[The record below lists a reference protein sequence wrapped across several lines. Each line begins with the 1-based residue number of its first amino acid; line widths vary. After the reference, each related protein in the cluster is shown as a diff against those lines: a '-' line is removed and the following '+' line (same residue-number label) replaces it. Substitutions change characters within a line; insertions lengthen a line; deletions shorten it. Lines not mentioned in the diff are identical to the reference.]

1 MSYSQMFSCNICPRN
16 CGIERAKNKGYCG
29 VTDKLR
35 INLATRHFGEEP
47 CFSGTRGSGTI
58 FFAGCNLRCVYCQ
71 NYEISTLCWGKD
83 ISVEELIRLM
93 LKLQEEGAHNINLVT
108 PTHFTLQLREAIIQA
123 KEKGLTIPVL
133 WNSSA
138 YEKVETLQ
146 LLTGLVDIY
155 LPDFKY
161 AHKVYAQKYSSAPD
175 YPAVAISAIKEMFSQ
190 VGLLELDEKGIAQKG
205 LLLRMLVLPNKLA
218 GCKEN
223 LYTLTEELGTELTL
237 SLMGQYYPAGKAKN
251 YKELTRGITLT
262 EYFEVVDTAVEL
274 GFTKLYTQ
282 EISSSDTWTPNFSP
296 APEEIN
302 PVSEFNPQLELTL

>member
-123 KEKGLTIPVL
+123 KEKGLTIPIL

-251 YKELTRGITLT
+251 YKELTRGITLS

>member
-1 MSYSQMFSCNICPRN
+1 MFSCNICPRN

-123 KEKGLTIPVL
+123 KEKGLTIPIL

-190 VGLLELDEKGIAQKG
+190 VGLLKLDEKGIAQKG

-251 YKELTRGITLT
+251 YKELTRGITLS

>member
-1 MSYSQMFSCNICPRN
+1 MSNPQMLSCNICPRH
-16 CGIERAKNKGYCG
+16 CGIDRTKQKGFCG

-58 FFAGCNLRCVYCQ
+58 FFSGCNLRCVYCQ

-83 ISVEELIRLM
+83 IAVEELIRLM
-93 LKLQEEGAHNINLVT
+93 FKLADEGAHNINLVT
-108 PTHFTLQLREAIIQA
+108 PTPFTLQIRDAIIQA
-123 KEKGLTIPVL
+123 KEKGLAIPVL

-146 LLTGLVDIY
+146 TLKGLVDIY

-161 AHKVYAQKYSSAPD
+161 AHPIYAQKYSSARD
-175 YPAVAISAIKEMFSQ
+175 YPAVAISAIKEMYSQ
-190 VGLLELDEKGIAQKG
+190 VGLLTIDAKGIAQKG
-205 LLLRMLVLPNKLA
+205 LLIRMLVLPNNLA

-223 LYTLTEELGTELTL
+223 LRTLADELGTELTL

-251 YKELTRGITLT
+251 YKELARGISQT
-262 EYFEVVDTAVEL
+262 EYSEVVDTALEL
-274 GFTKLYTQ
+274 GFTHLFTQ
-282 EISSSDTWTPNFSP
+282 DISSSDIWTPDFSSSP
-296 APEEIN
+296 DEIN
-302 PVSEFNPQLELTL
+302 PDSEFNPQAEQTQ

>member
-16 CGIERAKNKGYCG
+16 CGIKRTKNKGYCG

-251 YKELTRGITLT
+251 YKELTRGITLS

>member
-16 CGIERAKNKGYCG
+16 CGIKRTKNKGYCG

-161 AHKVYAQKYSSAPD
+161 AHKVYAQKYSAAPD

-190 VGLLELDEKGIAQKG
+190 VGLLKLDEKGIAQKG

-223 LYTLTEELGTELTL
+223 LYTLAEELGTELTL

-251 YKELTRGITLT
+251 YKELTRGITLS

-302 PVSEFNPQLELTL
+302 PASEFNPQLELTL

>member
-16 CGIERAKNKGYCG
+16 CGIDRTKNKGYCG

-161 AHKVYAQKYSSAPD
+161 AHKVYAQKYSAAPD

-190 VGLLELDEKGIAQKG
+190 VGLLKLDEKGIAQKG
-205 LLLRMLVLPNKLA
+205 LLLRMLILPNKLA

-223 LYTLTEELGTELTL
+223 LYTLAEELGTELTL

-302 PVSEFNPQLELTL
+302 PASEFNPQLELTL

>member
-1 MSYSQMFSCNICPRN
+1 
-16 CGIERAKNKGYCG
+16 
-29 VTDKLR
+29 
-35 INLATRHFGEEP
+35 LATLHFGEEP

-251 YKELTRGITLT
+251 YKELTRGITLS

>member
-35 INLATRHFGEEP
+35 INLATLHFGEEL

-161 AHKVYAQKYSSAPD
+161 AHKVYAQKYSAAPD

-223 LYTLTEELGTELTL
+223 LYTLAEELGTELTL

-251 YKELTRGITLT
+251 YKELTRGITLS

>member
-190 VGLLELDEKGIAQKG
+190 VGLLKLDEKGIAQKG

-251 YKELTRGITLT
+251 YKELTRGITLS

-302 PVSEFNPQLELTL
+302 PASEFNPQLELTL

>member
-16 CGIERAKNKGYCG
+16 CGIDRTKNKGYCG

-205 LLLRMLVLPNKLA
+205 LLLRMLILPNKLA

-223 LYTLTEELGTELTL
+223 LYTLAEELGTELTL

-302 PVSEFNPQLELTL
+302 PASEFNPQLELTL

>member
-16 CGIERAKNKGYCG
+16 CGIKRTKNKGYCG

-108 PTHFTLQLREAIIQA
+108 PTHFTLQIREAIIQA

-251 YKELTRGITLT
+251 YKELTRGITLS

-302 PVSEFNPQLELTL
+302 PASEFNPQLELTL

>member
-16 CGIERAKNKGYCG
+16 CGIDRTKNKGYCG

-190 VGLLELDEKGIAQKG
+190 VGLLKLDEKGIAQKG

-223 LYTLTEELGTELTL
+223 LYTLAEELGTELTL

-251 YKELTRGITLT
+251 YKELTRGITLS

-302 PVSEFNPQLELTL
+302 PASEFNPQLELTL

>member
-251 YKELTRGITLT
+251 YKELTRGITLS

>member
-16 CGIERAKNKGYCG
+16 CGIDRTKNKGYCG

-223 LYTLTEELGTELTL
+223 LYTLAEELGTELTL
-237 SLMGQYYPAGKAKN
+237 SLMGQYYPAGKAK
-251 YKELTRGITLT
+251 
-262 EYFEVVDTAVEL
+262 
-274 GFTKLYTQ
+274 KL
-282 EISSSDTWTPNFSP
+282 
-296 APEEIN
+296 
-302 PVSEFNPQLELTL
+302 

>member
-16 CGIERAKNKGYCG
+16 CGIDRTKNKGYCG

-190 VGLLELDEKGIAQKG
+190 VGLLKLDEKGIAQKG
-205 LLLRMLVLPNKLA
+205 LLLRMLILPNKLA

-223 LYTLTEELGTELTL
+223 LYTLAEELGTELTL

-302 PVSEFNPQLELTL
+302 PASEFNPQLELTL

>member
-16 CGIERAKNKGYCG
+16 CGIDRTKNKGYCG

-251 YKELTRGITLT
+251 YKELTRGITLS

>member
-16 CGIERAKNKGYCG
+16 CGIDRTKNKGYCG

-123 KEKGLTIPVL
+123 KEKGLTIPIL

-251 YKELTRGITLT
+251 YKELTRGITLS

>member
-1 MSYSQMFSCNICPRN
+1 MSYSQMLSCNICPRN
-16 CGIERAKNKGYCG
+16 CGIDRTKNKGYCG

-205 LLLRMLVLPNKLA
+205 LLLRMLILPNKLA

-251 YKELTRGITLT
+251 YKELTRGITLS

>member
-16 CGIERAKNKGYCG
+16 CGIKRTKNKGYCG

-161 AHKVYAQKYSSAPD
+161 AHKVYAQKYSAAPD

-190 VGLLELDEKGIAQKG
+190 VGLLKLDEKGIAQKG

-251 YKELTRGITLT
+251 YKELTRGITLS

-302 PVSEFNPQLELTL
+302 PASEFNPQLELTL

>member
-1 MSYSQMFSCNICPRN
+1 MFSCNICPRN
-16 CGIERAKNKGYCG
+16 CGIDRTKNKGYCG

-190 VGLLELDEKGIAQKG
+190 VGLLKLDEKGIAQKG

-251 YKELTRGITLT
+251 YKELTRGITLS

>member
-16 CGIERAKNKGYCG
+16 CGIDRTKNKGYCG

-35 INLATRHFGEEP
+35 INLATLHFGEEP

-223 LYTLTEELGTELTL
+223 LYTLAEELGTELTL

-251 YKELTRGITLT
+251 YKELTRGITLS

>member
-161 AHKVYAQKYSSAPD
+161 AHKVYAQKYSAAPD

-251 YKELTRGITLT
+251 YKELTRGITLS

>member
-16 CGIERAKNKGYCG
+16 CGIDRTKNKGYCG
-29 VTDKLR
+29 VRDKLR

-123 KEKGLTIPVL
+123 KEKGLTIPIL

-161 AHKVYAQKYSSAPD
+161 AHKVYAQKYSAASD

-190 VGLLELDEKGIAQKG
+190 VGLLKLDEKGIAQKG

-223 LYTLTEELGTELTL
+223 LYTLAEELGTELTL

-251 YKELTRGITLT
+251 YKELTRGITLS

-302 PVSEFNPQLELTL
+302 PASEFNPQLELTL

>member
-16 CGIERAKNKGYCG
+16 CGIDRTKNKGYCG

-190 VGLLELDEKGIAQKG
+190 VGLLKLDEKGIAQKG

-251 YKELTRGITLT
+251 YKELTRGITLS

>member
-1 MSYSQMFSCNICPRN
+1 MSYSQMLSCNICPRN
-16 CGIERAKNKGYCG
+16 CGIDRTQQKGICG

-35 INLATRHFGEEP
+35 INLATRHLGEEP

-58 FFAGCNLRCVYCQ
+58 FFSGCNLHCIYCQ

-83 ISVEELIRLM
+83 ISAEELIRLM
-93 LKLQEEGAHNINLVT
+93 LKLQKEGAHNINLVT
-108 PTHFTLQLREAIIQA
+108 PTHFTLQIKDAIIQA

-146 LLTGLVDIY
+146 TLNGLVDIY
-155 LPDFKY
+155 MPDLKY
-161 AHKVYAQKYSSAPD
+161 AHQVYAQKYSSAPD
-175 YPAVAISAIKEMFSQ
+175 YPAVAISAIKEMYSQ
-190 VGLLELDEKGIAQKG
+190 VGLLTLNEKGIAQKG
-205 LLLRMLVLPNKLA
+205 LLIRMLVLPNKLA

-223 LYTLTEELGTELTL
+223 LRTLADELGTELTL

-251 YKELTRGITLT
+251 CKELSRGISET
-262 EYFEVVDTAVEL
+262 EYYDVVDTAIEI
-274 GFTKLYTQ
+274 GFTNLYTQ
-282 EISSSDTWTPNFSP
+282 EISSSDIWTPDFSS

-302 PVSEFNPQLELTL
+302 PVSEFNPQSELTQ

>member
-1 MSYSQMFSCNICPRN
+1 MFSCNICPRN
-16 CGIERAKNKGYCG
+16 CGIDRTKNKGYCG
-29 VTDKLR
+29 VRDKLR

-123 KEKGLTIPVL
+123 KEKGLTIPIL

-161 AHKVYAQKYSSAPD
+161 AHKVYAQKYSAASD

-190 VGLLELDEKGIAQKG
+190 VGLLKLDEKGIAQKG

-223 LYTLTEELGTELTL
+223 LYTLAEELGTELTL

-251 YKELTRGITLT
+251 YKELTRGITLS

-302 PVSEFNPQLELTL
+302 PASEFNPQLELTL